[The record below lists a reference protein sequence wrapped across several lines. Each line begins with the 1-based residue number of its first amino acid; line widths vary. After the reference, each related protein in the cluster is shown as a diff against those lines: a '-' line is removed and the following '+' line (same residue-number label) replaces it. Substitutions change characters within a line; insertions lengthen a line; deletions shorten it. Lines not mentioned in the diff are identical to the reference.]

1 MVLLEIPGSS
11 SSLQGAQGLV
21 LTVHY
26 VVMASPTQLA
36 VCPENPE
43 RGRLCHVE
51 EIQEGFSE
59 KVTSELD
66 LEG

>member
-1 MVLLEIPGSS
+1 M
-11 SSLQGAQGLV
+11 
-21 LTVHY
+21 
-26 VVMASPTQLA
+26 VMASPTQLA

-43 RGRLCHVE
+43 RGWLCHAE